1 MGRLLGLSAVGGGG
15 VAAGGLQGDDAGGG
29 LEVGGE
35 CWLRMLGGGDGL
47 GVADAVEPVLQV
59 LGGGMLKFEL

>member
-1 MGRLLGLSAVGGGG
+1 MGGAVGGS
-15 VAAGGLQGDDAGGG
+15 QGDGAGGG

-35 CWLRMLGGGDGL
+35 CWLRMLGGGDEL